1 MSDQVL
7 TKTSHL
13 VSEDMPIMELIDRH
27 PEALPVLM
35 EYGFHCI
42 GCAVSDVET
51 IGSGSAIHGFEV
63 EDVLTDIDLAIQ
75 DAQEDA

>member
-1 MSDQVL
+1 MSDHVTDKPQ
-7 TKTSHL
+7 HL
-13 VSEDMPIMELIDRH
+13 VSGDMPIMELIDRH

-51 IGSGSAIHGFEV
+51 IESGSVIHGFDV

-75 DAQEDA
+75 DAQVSE